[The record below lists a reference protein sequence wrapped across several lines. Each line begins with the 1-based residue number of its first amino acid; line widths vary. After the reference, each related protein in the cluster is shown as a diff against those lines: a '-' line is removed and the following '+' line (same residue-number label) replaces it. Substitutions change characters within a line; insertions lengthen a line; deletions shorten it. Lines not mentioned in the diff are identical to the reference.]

1 LLSPLI
7 STKHKSH
14 HLAHTSPHPTSTFPM
29 DSHPLDHAIP
39 MSLRQKIKDLIK
51 LTSDNLD
58 APISSLN
65 DTLLTEINRQSFFNL
80 ILHGS
85 PIDDSIIFSYLCF
98 FSDTHPNIK
107 FVDSNFHCEF
117 A

>member
-1 LLSPLI
+1 
-7 STKHKSH
+7 
-14 HLAHTSPHPTSTFPM
+14 M